1 MATLAAGV
9 LDAVGDVAELAAE
22 NAVNITATLR
32 NDLEGVTEVLENHLE
47 FPFLAKETHPMH
59 GLQDWSTAVWAR
71 QIEKNPELSAL
82 LAKVLC
88 DVPDDGSIRIEPIE
102 LATQVKAALRQ
113 AQPLSKWRTVIAF
126 QNAILNSSHNL
137 DNETEAFYIAP
148 ELLSTAVFRRDF
160 PLGVDK
166 RVAQYRWK
174 FAIENSG
181 LAEIRHRESK
191 GVTIGIY
198 LLLVFLIVATIAYL
212 LNYTVGAPEDWTMDS
227 TEQDTSRPSYM
238 ADVAR
243 RTKNRGAVASIL
255 TSFTFGAAVN
265 SSLDKFGKIDPA
277 TSTVLVGMTLGGTFG
292 YLLDNM
298 LGTDEGLREYLWR
311 PQDGMRFALGRLA
324 SDRFGRYIVTILFD
338 MFFTVILFKH
348 FYSML
353 VHTAGFSKNGR
364 EWVANAIVSA
374 FIGVITFQV
383 YANMTR
389 FSWAYPSGTDVDG
402 SWISGPTMLLAVVVM
417 DMVYLT
423 SETRVRIDEPGIND
437 PPVKLLMTV
446 ITFAILWLLQQY
458 DMIEPE
464 ETARAQNVT
473 ADMLDFNLPLAG
485 VCEAQSNA
493 VAGILIFTGITV
505 LCLGGVIFGTSQQ
518 TLSGVLSELAFC
530 RPAAPDAAAPAT
542 ELSDTAVALSVPASA
557 QPGPPANK
565 FDAAAAQSTSTSGGE
580 GTVLSPPPRKPSKAL
595 SSVASCSLMMA
606 PSPMRPSR
614 DVSSEAS
621 RQSVSRRSIALK
633 RQSTHASVVVM
644 QTNDQQEHKEDR
656 VDHMRGKVCLFVSY
670 LLIVFLLMLFF
681 GFVPFF
687 SHQGARNTTAV
698 DGLSWHGAC
707 RDNDIAVL
715 ARYGLS

>member
-1 MATLAAGV
+1 MATTADLSGDGGDDDQRDSEVSVCPPMMTRDSSGPTVEGENTPRSESTPSEGGRTPRGSFLPRLKLTPRGRRSTLGDGKDRRGTGSSDSGGGAAKPSVATLAAGV

-277 TSTVLVGMTLGGTFG
+277 TSTVLV
-292 YLLDNM
+292 
-298 LGTDEGLREYLWR
+298 
-311 PQDGMRFALGRLA
+311 
-324 SDRFGRYIVTILFD
+324 
-338 MFFTVILFKH
+338 
-348 FYSML
+348 
-353 VHTAGFSKNGR
+353 
-364 EWVANAIVSA
+364 
-374 FIGVITFQV
+374 
-383 YANMTR
+383 
-389 FSWAYPSGTDVDG
+389 
-402 SWISGPTMLLAVVVM
+402 
-417 DMVYLT
+417 
-423 SETRVRIDEPGIND
+423 
-437 PPVKLLMTV
+437 
-446 ITFAILWLLQQY
+446 
-458 DMIEPE
+458 
-464 ETARAQNVT
+464 
-473 ADMLDFNLPLAG
+473 
-485 VCEAQSNA
+485 
-493 VAGILIFTGITV
+493 
-505 LCLGGVIFGTSQQ
+505 
-518 TLSGVLSELAFC
+518 
-530 RPAAPDAAAPAT
+530 
-542 ELSDTAVALSVPASA
+542 
-557 QPGPPANK
+557 
-565 FDAAAAQSTSTSGGE
+565 
-580 GTVLSPPPRKPSKAL
+580 
-595 SSVASCSLMMA
+595 
-606 PSPMRPSR
+606 
-614 DVSSEAS
+614 
-621 RQSVSRRSIALK
+621 
-633 RQSTHASVVVM
+633 
-644 QTNDQQEHKEDR
+644 
-656 VDHMRGKVCLFVSY
+656 
-670 LLIVFLLMLFF
+670 
-681 GFVPFF
+681 
-687 SHQGARNTTAV
+687 
-698 DGLSWHGAC
+698 
-707 RDNDIAVL
+707 
-715 ARYGLS
+715 